1 MVIGDPL
8 VHLASAGLLALLLGS
23 SGMQK
28 LRNRS
33 AFVQVLQRYGLGQ
46 GWRRALAFLLPV
58 GEILSA
64 AGLILCLK
72 MPWLAAPAVVLLGLY
87 AGVLAISVRRGE
99 AIEDCGCHFGGKP
112 QPPSV
117 ALVWRNLLLTGL
129 ALNLVL
135 PATGRPLAWLDVL
148 TLFFL
153 LISATALYGLAH
165 LLMANHAALRK
176 L

>member
-1 MVIGDPL
+1 MVIDDPL

-33 AFVQVLQRYGLGQ
+33 AFDQVVQRYGLGQ
-46 GWRRALAFLLPV
+46 GSRRVLVILLPV
-58 GEILSA
+58 VEILCA
-64 AGLILCLK
+64 AGLLLSQEIPL
-72 MPWLAAPAVVLLGLY
+72 LATPAVVLLGLY
-87 AGVLAISVRRGE
+87 ACVLAVSVRRGV

-129 ALNLVL
+129 ALNLVA
-135 PATGRPLAWLDVL
+135 PATGRPLAWFDVL

-165 LLMANHAALRK
+165 LLMANHDALRK